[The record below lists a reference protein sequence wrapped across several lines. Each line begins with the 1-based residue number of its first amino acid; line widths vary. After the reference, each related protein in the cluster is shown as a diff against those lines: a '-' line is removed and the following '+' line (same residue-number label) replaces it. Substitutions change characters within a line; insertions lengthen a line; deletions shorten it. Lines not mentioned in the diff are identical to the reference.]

1 MNVRNDIGSRASAPA
16 MQQGFASQQ
25 TQPALWFVGFGVICT
40 AYGLFAVIRWLT
52 SGTVAPID
60 PGPDPLPEISRWLI
74 LLLETVGV
82 IGAIAMATYAIRS
95 IRRAGKMTFEA
106 SLIFGL
112 ALCYWQDPMIN
123 WYRPIFF
130 YNSHFFN
137 VGNWSPYLPGWISPG
152 AKGLP
157 EPLLGMGLAYI
168 YAGLWLAVAIR
179 GAMRMARQR
188 RPQITNLQLIGVAML
203 MGMAMDFL
211 IETILVYHDLWAYPG
226 TVGWLTLFAGETYQ
240 FPIYESIFW
249 GPVWGT
255 FGALYY
261 FRDDRGY
268 AITERGLDRVQSVGI
283 HGALRLFAMVGVIN
297 LCFVLY
303 NASMMWM
310 SFYVDSTPENYPS
323 YLLNGMCGKSTG
335 YDCPGPQTPVY
346 LPGQPPIPGIM
357 SGDN

>member
-1 MNVRNDIGSRASAPA
+1 MNLPGTINTAVGTSH
-16 MQQGFASQQ
+16 MQQGFASRS
-25 TQPALWFVGFGVICT
+25 TPPAFWFAGFGVLCT
-40 AYGLFAVIRWLT
+40 VYGLYAVISWLL
-52 SGTVAPID
+52 SPDVVPID
-60 PGPDPLPEISRWLI
+60 PGPDPLPEFSRWLI

-82 IGAIAMATYAIRS
+82 VGAVAMLIYGVRS

-106 SLIFGL
+106 ALVFGF

-130 YNSHFFN
+130 YNSHFLNF
-137 VGNWSPYLPGWISPG
+137 GNWSPYLPGWISPG

-168 YAGLWLAVAIR
+168 YAGVWIAVAIR
-179 GAMRMARQR
+179 GAMRMARKR
-188 RPQITNLQLIGVAML
+188 RPQITTLQLIGVAML
-203 MGMAMDFL
+203 TGMLMDL
-211 IETILVYHDLWAYPG
+211 IIEATLVRQELWAYPG
-226 TVGWLTLFAGETYQ
+226 AVGWLTLWAGETYQ

-268 AITERGLDRVQSVGI
+268 AVTERGLDRVQSAGM

-310 SFYVDSTPENYPS
+310 SFYVDSTPKNYPS
-323 YLLNGMCGKSTG
+323 YLLNGMCGKATG
-335 YDCPGPQTPVY
+335 YDCPGPGTPVY

-357 SGDN
+357 TGDN